1 MYNLTPR
8 KIKIFVQSSII
19 NILLLQCKSFFKN
32 NECLTEVALRNQK
45 KETYHQVFDVN
56 FNIIWGKKKGFEVD

>member
-19 NILLLQCKSFFKN
+19 NILLLQYKSFFEN

-56 FNIIWGKKKGFEVD
+56 FNIIWGEKKGFEVD